1 MIYLFNIVPLL
12 ILILHQYL
20 FLILSLA
27 FLILSQYLIIII
39 ISVTAV
45 KIAFFL
51 WDVVRLNYMYMRPSR
66 TFYYG
71 CFVLCFILFWS
82 TKYSTQSK
90 TYYFILKREIILW
103 ALIEPNKFIEKM
115 EVKYENKLNNILQF

>member
-45 KIAFFL
+45 KIAFFCG
-51 WDVVRLNYMYMRPSR
+51 M
-66 TFYYG
+66 
-71 CFVLCFILFWS
+71 
-82 TKYSTQSK
+82 
-90 TYYFILKREIILW
+90 
-103 ALIEPNKFIEKM
+103 
-115 EVKYENKLNNILQF
+115 